1 MRRAH
6 RTTNKHIEINKMPP
20 RPNLSRVPTIS
31 QVVPG
36 AHVSIVLKQDQP
48 TGRTV
53 QGMVQNV
60 LTRGNHPRGIKV
72 RLSDGRVGRV
82 QTMGGSGDT
91 GGSQSLSAMLSQS
104 IPQPPTTPGSISF
117 YPARGIDDEAP
128 ADQLGLDAYIK
139 PAKTKQSR
147 RRGGGS
153 AQPEPAATRSR
164 TPPLASTTTT
174 TTCPVCGDFEGDEAA
189 VSHHVSSHFDS

>member
-1 MRRAH
+1 
-6 RTTNKHIEINKMPP
+6 MPP
-20 RPNLSRVPTIS
+20 RPNFSRVPTIA

-82 QTMGGSGDT
+82 QTMGDIGNHS
-91 GGSQSLSAMLSQS
+91 GSQSLSAVLSQS
-104 IPQPPTTPGSISF
+104 IPQPTSAPDGTSF
-117 YPARGIDDEAP
+117 YPARGVDDDAP
-128 ADQLGLDAYIK
+128 TEQLGLDAYIK
-139 PAKTKQSR
+139 PAKTKQNKK
-147 RRGGGS
+147 RGGAP
-153 AQPEPAATRSR
+153 AQTGAAASRSR
-164 TPPLASTTTT
+164 TPPPTLTTTTTTTAT